1 MRTPPQAKHTRDVLA
16 EKSGYVRSVDNR
28 RLSRAARLCGAPEDK
43 PAGIKLHVVL
53 GQQVESGQPLFTLH
67 ADAPGELEY
76 AYNFIMSHPPI
87 YEIGEQP

>member
-1 MRTPPQAKHTRDVLA
+1 
-16 EKSGYVRSVDNR
+16 
-28 RLSRAARLCGAPEDK
+28 
-43 PAGIKLHVVL
+43 
-53 GQQVESGQPLFTLH
+53 LH